1 MKINTRFYVPHW
13 NTSLEDWDVMSQK
26 ATALLLN
33 IYKTAPSFASYYTL
47 FRQYPDKEQLYSSL
61 EKDVNAVLPFA
72 FLANSDFLFYNTYFQ
87 RDLLEIIFKH
97 KEKLSSRTCKMIQT
111 AFLNRM
117 EYTQQ
122 RLDKNFRERL
132 FSEFEALVPVDLN
145 RMKKSG
151 LFNEDPVRTFVNH
164 CMQTQKKPEN
174 ELATFDFKL
183 APNEPF
189 LKFVHTEYT
198 LQQLRQIDFRKEH
211 PLAKE
216 LVHKNA
222 FNWSYQ
228 KDELLGHEIIRTILT
243 QVTSVEIDKSWVQ
256 MILSFASDPRTS
268 KNSRSY
274 IKWWSKIKPKL
285 IDTFLKILSHG
296 EILLFLNALSGFANK
311 KDSTM
316 LRMFESRKQLLIGL
330 SLQNK
335 IEKSRLFLPNQ
346 VLQYLKAEKPHL
358 DLSFVCNLMGTQNT
372 CIIYLKVGGLHIF
385 EGSHSCRLRIYED
398 YPVNYDILDP
408 RLKERQYRNLTAR
421 MEEEYYAEFLKK
433 PYSMTHHPN
442 GNWKK
447 QAIKLLKSHIE
458 FEVDR
463 LLTNK
468 EIGAFRYD

>member
-1 MKINTRFYVPHW
+1 MKINTRFYVPQW
-13 NTSLEDWDVMSQK
+13 NTSLEDWDVMNQK

-72 FLANSDFLFYNTYFQ
+72 FLAHSDFLFYNTYFQ

-117 EYTQQ
+117 EYSEQK
-122 RLDKNFRERL
+122 LDKNFRERL

-151 LFNEDPVRTFVNH
+151 LFNEDPVRSFVNH
-164 CMQTQKKPEN
+164 CMQTQIKPEN

-189 LKFVHTEYT
+189 LKTVHTEYT

-222 FNWSYQ
+222 FHWSYQ

-243 QVTSVEIDKSWVQ
+243 KVTSVEIDKSWVQ

-311 KDSTM
+311 K
-316 LRMFESRKQLLIGL
+316 KQ
-330 SLQNK
+330 
-335 IEKSRLFLPNQ
+335 
-346 VLQYLKAEKPHL
+346 
-358 DLSFVCNLMGTQNT
+358 
-372 CIIYLKVGGLHIF
+372 
-385 EGSHSCRLRIYED
+385 
-398 YPVNYDILDP
+398 
-408 RLKERQYRNLTAR
+408 
-421 MEEEYYAEFLKK
+421 
-433 PYSMTHHPN
+433 HHASN
-442 GNWKK
+442 
-447 QAIKLLKSHIE
+447 
-458 FEVDR
+458 V
-463 LLTNK
+463 
-468 EIGAFRYD
+468 

>member
-1 MKINTRFYVPHW
+1 MKINTRFYLPQW
-13 NTSLEDWDVMSQK
+13 NTSLHPWNAMSEK
-26 ATALLLN
+26 ATSLLLN
-33 IYKTAPSFASYYTL
+33 IYKAAPSFASYYAL
-47 FRQYPDKEQLYSSL
+47 FRQNPDKEQLYSSL
-61 EKDVNAVLPFA
+61 KNDVNAVLPFA
-72 FLANSDFLFYNTYFQ
+72 FLANSDFLFYKTYFKSN
-87 RDLLEIIFKH
+87 LLEIIFKH
-97 KEKLSSRTCKMIQT
+97 KAELSSRTCKMIQT

-132 FSEFEALVPVDLN
+132 FSEFEELVPVDLN

-151 LFNEDPVRTFVNH
+151 ILNDQPIQAFVDH

-174 ELATFDFKL
+174 ELDTFGYKL
-183 APNEPF
+183 APNETF
-189 LKFVHTEYT
+189 LRSVHTEYA

-211 PLAKE
+211 PMAKE

-228 KDELLGHEIIRTILT
+228 KEELLGHEIIRTILT
-243 QVTSVEIDKSWVQ
+243 EVASVEIDKSWVQ
-256 MILSFASDPRTS
+256 MILAFASDPRTS

-274 IKWWSKIKPKL
+274 IKWWSKIEPKL
-285 IDTFLKILSHG
+285 IDKFLKILSHG
-296 EILLFLNALSGFANK
+296 EILLFLDALSGFANK

-335 IEKSRLFLPNQ
+335 IEKSRLFFPSQ
-346 VLQYLKAEKPHL
+346 VMKYLKAEKPHL
-358 DLSFVCNLMGTQNT
+358 DLSFVCNLVGTQNT

-408 RLKERQYRNLTAR
+408 RLKERQYRDLTTG
-421 MEEEYYAEFLKK
+421 MEEEYYAEFLKN

-447 QAIKLLKSHIE
+447 QAIKLLKSYIE